1 MHSIQANA
9 PLLEEVDKND
19 DSDSS
24 STHAEEQPVDSHV
37 ERGEITPQEPAG
49 TVYNFMTFD
58 SR

>member
-1 MHSIQANA
+1 MQSSQANA

-24 STHAEEQPVDSHV
+24 STHAEPVDSHV

>member
-1 MHSIQANA
+1 MQSIQANA

-24 STHAEEQPVDSHV
+24 STHAEPVDSHV